1 MQNYLVKAT
10 IYGLWGLDKEIHIPL
25 DKKFN
30 FLIGRNGTGKTT
42 VINLIAAALT
52 ADFERLDKTQFSR
65 IVISLAAVSGRKKPS
80 IEVIKQA
87 KKDLPYENIEYK
99 IRSSASD
106 EPAIFDLDLVSE
118 ERAFRGIPPR
128 FIRDRLY
135 RQKFVYIQSQ
145 LESMVRVNWLSVHRA
160 SPLERIPEEMRHA
173 TAIDQKLTDLNN
185 SLVRYFS
192 KLASSYAEKAAEFQ
206 KTSFLS
212 LVSIQK
218 EADVNSFVRSIDV
231 EEEKRSLASIF
242 ELLGVA
248 QRHYSKQVDQVAEDF
263 ENARELFLSNSPMHL
278 PQLFAI
284 ATSFRTHS
292 IVQLYEKLQ
301 EDRKLIYQP
310 VNRFIE
316 VVNSL
321 LAPRKK
327 VSISRQNEL
336 VVMSTNSEN
345 RIEIEDLS
353 SGEKQ
358 LLIILGQ
365 ALLQESTPVV
375 FIADEPELS
384 LHVEWQERLTP
395 SIAELNPNAQ
405 IIFATHSPDIVGA
418 YTDRIIDMEY
428 VAAR

>member
-1 MQNYLVKAT
+1 MQNYLLKAS
-10 IYGLWGLDKEIHIPL
+10 IYGLWGLDEEIHIPL
-25 DKKFN
+25 DRKFN

-65 IVISLAAVSGRKKPS
+65 IVIGLQALNGRKKPS
-80 IEVIKQA
+80 IEVVKQA
-87 KKDLPYENIEYK
+87 KRDLPYENIEYK
-99 IRSSASD
+99 IRLSASE
-106 EPAIFDLDLVSE
+106 EPTIFDLDLVSE
-118 ERAFRGIPPR
+118 ERAYRGIPPR
-128 FIRDRLY
+128 FIRDRSY

-160 SPLERIPEEMRHA
+160 SPYERIPEEMRNA

-192 KLASSYAEKAAEFQ
+192 KLATSYAEKAAEFQ

-218 EADVNSFVRSIDV
+218 EDDVNSFVKSIDLA
-231 EEEKRSLASIF
+231 EEKRSLASIF

-248 QRHYSKQVDQVAEDF
+248 PKHYSRQVDQVAEDF
-263 ENARELFLSNSPMHL
+263 KRARELFLSNSPMHL

-301 EDRKLIYQP
+301 EERKMIYNP
-310 VNRFIE
+310 VNKFIE
-316 VVNSL
+316 VVNGL
-321 LAPRKK
+321 LAPGKR
-327 VSISRQNEL
+327 VSISSQNEL
-336 VVMSTNSEN
+336 VVMGTGNGK
-345 RIEIEDLS
+345 RIEIEALS
-353 SGEKQ
+353 SREKQ

-384 LHVEWQERLTP
+384 LHVEWQEKLTP

-405 IIFATHSPDIVGA
+405 IVFATHSPDIVGA
-418 YTDRIIDMEY
+418 YTHRIIDMES
-428 VAAR
+428 VASK

>member
-1 MQNYLVKAT
+1 MQNYLLKAS
-10 IYGLWGLDKEIHIPL
+10 IYGLWGLDEEIHIPL

-65 IVISLAAVSGRKKPS
+65 IVIGLQALNGRKKPS
-80 IEVIKQA
+80 IEVVKQA
-87 KKDLPYENIEYK
+87 KRDLPYENIEYK
-99 IRSSASD
+99 IRLSASE
-106 EPAIFDLDLVSE
+106 EPTIFDLDLVSE

-128 FIRDRLY
+128 FIRDRSY

-160 SPLERIPEEMRHA
+160 SPYERIPEEMRHA

-185 SLVRYFS
+185 SLVRYYTF
-192 KLASSYAEKAAEFQ
+192 
-206 KTSFLS
+206 
-212 LVSIQK
+212 IM
-218 EADVNSFVRSIDV
+218 SIDL

-248 QRHYSKQVDQVAEDF
+248 PKHYSRQVDQVAEDF
-263 ENARELFLSNSPMHL
+263 ESARELFLSNSPMHL
-278 PQLFAI
+278 HQLFAI

-301 EDRKLIYQP
+301 EERKMIYRP
-310 VNRFIE
+310 VNKFIE
-316 VVNSL
+316 VVNGL
-321 LAPRKK
+321 LAPRKR
-327 VSISRQNEL
+327 VSISSQNEL
-336 VVMSTNSEN
+336 VVMGTDNDR
-345 RIEIEDLS
+345 RIEIEALS

-365 ALLQESTPVV
+365 ALLQESTPVI

-384 LHVEWQERLTP
+384 LHVEWQEKLTP

-405 IIFATHSPDIVGA
+405 IVFATHSPDIVGA
-418 YTDRIIDMEY
+418 YTHRLIDMEN
-428 VAAR
+428 VASK

>member
-1 MQNYLVKAT
+1 
-10 IYGLWGLDKEIHIPL
+10 
-25 DKKFN
+25 
-30 FLIGRNGTGKTT
+30 
-42 VINLIAAALT
+42 
-52 ADFERLDKTQFSR
+52 
-65 IVISLAAVSGRKKPS
+65 
-80 IEVIKQA
+80 
-87 KKDLPYENIEYK
+87 
-99 IRSSASD
+99 
-106 EPAIFDLDLVSE
+106 
-118 ERAFRGIPPR
+118 
-128 FIRDRLY
+128 
-135 RQKFVYIQSQ
+135 
-145 LESMVRVNWLSVHRA
+145 MVQVNWLSVHRA
-160 SPLERIPEEMRHA
+160 SPYERVPEEMRHA

-192 KLASSYAEKAAEFQ
+192 KLATNYAEKAAEFQ

-218 EADVNSFVRSIDV
+218 EADVNSFVKSIDLA
-231 EEEKRSLASIF
+231 EEKRSLASIF

-248 QRHYSKQVDQVAEDF
+248 PKHYSKHVDQVAEDF
-263 ENARELFLSNSPMHL
+263 ESARELFLSNSPMHL

-301 EDRKLIYQP
+301 EERKMIYSP
-310 VNRFIE
+310 VNKFVE
-316 VVNSL
+316 VVNGL

-327 VSISRQNEL
+327 VSISSQNEL
-336 VVMSTNSEN
+336 VVMGTGNGK
-345 RIEIEDLS
+345 RIEIEALS

-384 LHVEWQERLTP
+384 LHVEWQEKLTP

-405 IIFATHSPDIVGA
+405 IVFATHSPDIVGA
-418 YTDRIIDMEY
+418 YTHRTIDMES
-428 VAAR
+428 VAS